1 VVIGV
6 ASGVVVWLGDGV
18 PVDEDSFD
26 GSVGPA
32 EEGDSWVQLDQLKK
46 ETLEAKALVTELQK
60 SQESWLQRE
69 SRQAMDRSLQSL
81 RPREQE

>member
-1 VVIGV
+1 MSQELLWLLVLPL
-6 ASGVVVWLGDGV
+6 VWWFGWAMAFQWMKIRLM
-18 PVDEDSFD
+18 
-26 GSVGPA
+26 
-32 EEGDSWVQLDQLKK
+32 VQLDQLKK